1 MFEDSL
7 KFAASNLS
15 NKTDATTL
23 VQLLRTT
30 AFLDNQQLAGKLLEY
45 LKSKV
50 SQVSNEELCQVYS
63 SLVLLKND

>member
-50 SQVSNEELCQVYS
+50 S
-63 SLVLLKND
+63 